1 MSSSVLQL
9 VESFGGWRL
18 LDDGSPTFWFLE
30 KESALQTAQAIAD
43 ARNAFCGIPSSVL
56 IKNGNGPLE
65 FVAAYG

>member
-1 MSSSVLQL
+1 MTCSVLQL

-30 KESALQTAQAIAD
+30 KESALETARAMAD

-56 IKNGNGPLE
+56 IKDDKGSLE
-65 FVAAYG
+65 LVAAYG